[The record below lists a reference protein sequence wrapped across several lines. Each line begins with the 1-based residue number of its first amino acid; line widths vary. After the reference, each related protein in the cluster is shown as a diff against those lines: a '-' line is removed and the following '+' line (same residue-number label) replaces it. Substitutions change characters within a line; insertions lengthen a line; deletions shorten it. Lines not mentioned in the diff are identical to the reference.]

1 MSRKWV
7 IGTGALAA
15 SALLFGGAP
24 SAMAA
29 ADTTAPSLKLP
40 VAAGFVVG
48 TQIGEST
55 GLFGSDPST
64 YPISQTVSWS
74 ATDASGICG
83 YDVFRVFAGMAPQR
97 VVSNSMATTYTDLTT
112 DYDDQQGGG
121 SLKVLRWKIA
131 AHDCAGNT
139 SSATT
144 TVLPVVTQENSST
157 YGYKG
162 VTISYAGR
170 WNSSICRC
178 WSGSRDQWTSTA
190 GSRATITRTW
200 ATGDQVALVTEM
212 APDRGAFE
220 VLVDGVHR
228 ATVDTYAAT
237 RSHRSV
243 VWNSRLSAG
252 THTIIVVNLATP
264 GRERID
270 LDAVLSNSKFYCNC

>member
-7 IGTGALAA
+7 IGTGALAT
-15 SALLFGGAP
+15 SALLFGGSP

-29 ADTTAPSLKLP
+29 VDTTAPTLKLP

-55 GLFGSDPST
+55 GPFGSDPST
-64 YPISQTVSWS
+64 YPISQKVSWS

-83 YDVFRVFAGMAPQR
+83 YDVFRVFAGMAPQLM
-97 VVSNSMATTYTDLTT
+97 VTNSMATTYLDQTT

-121 SLKVLRWKIA
+121 SIKVLGWKIS
-131 AHDCAGNT
+131 AHDCAGNI

-162 VTISYAGR
+162 VKISYAGT
-170 WNSSICRC
+170 WNSSICKC
-178 WSGSRDQWTSTA
+178 WSGGRDRWTSSA
-190 GSRATITRTW
+190 GARATITRTW
-200 ATGDQVALVTEM
+200 AAGDQVALVTER
-212 APDRGAFE
+212 APDRGAFK

-228 ATVDTYAAT
+228 ATVNTYAAT

-243 VWNSRLSAG
+243 VWNGRLSAG
-252 THTIIVVNLATP
+252 THTITLVNLATP